1 MRGKN
6 KIHFLNTGPSD
17 CILLESNGH
26 FALIDAAE
34 DNDFPADKPHLK
46 RPGYEQAVVDYLLA
60 HARGEDGLVTLDF
73 VLGTHAH
80 SDHLGGFDTVILH
93 PEIRVK
99 KGYLRRYDGE
109 RVFILERKRWD
120 NEEVHDQMYDAL
132 EKVGAQIVEDFNGE
146 KTTLGAFALT
156 FFYNENQPRFP
167 KYGENVNSVI
177 VLAELGK
184 ARALLVG
191 DLNYK
196 TGDERRVADRVGKV
210 DLLKVGHHGYVG
222 SSSAYF
228 LKKLA
233 PRYAVVPNVKW
244 RIYPDVKWKLR
255 HVAHAELH
263 TTVDE
268 DGVIAEFDDNG
279 EIQIHSGAAGHAESR
294 R

>member
-1 MRGKN
+1 M
-6 KIHFLNTGPSD
+6 
-17 CILLESNGH
+17 
-26 FALIDAAE
+26 
-34 DNDFPADKPHLK
+34 
-46 RPGYEQAVVDYLLA
+46 
-60 HARGEDGLVTLDF
+60 
-73 VLGTHAH
+73 
-80 SDHLGGFDTVILH
+80 
-93 PEIRVK
+93 
-99 KGYLRRYDGE
+99 
-109 RVFILERKRWD
+109 
-120 NEEVHDQMYDAL
+120 
-132 EKVGAQIVEDFNGE
+132 
-146 KTTLGAFALT
+146 
-156 FFYNENQPRFP
+156 
-167 KYGENVNSVI
+167 
-177 VLAELGK
+177 LAELGK
-184 ARALLVG
+184 ARTLLVG

-279 EIQIHSGAAGHAESR
+279 EIEIHSGAAGHAEHT
-294 R
+294 

>member
-1 MRGKN
+1 M
-6 KIHFLNTGPSD
+6 
-17 CILLESNGH
+17 
-26 FALIDAAE
+26 
-34 DNDFPADKPHLK
+34 
-46 RPGYEQAVVDYLLA
+46 
-60 HARGEDGLVTLDF
+60 
-73 VLGTHAH
+73 
-80 SDHLGGFDTVILH
+80 
-93 PEIRVK
+93 
-99 KGYLRRYDGE
+99 
-109 RVFILERKRWD
+109 
-120 NEEVHDQMYDAL
+120 
-132 EKVGAQIVEDFNGE
+132 
-146 KTTLGAFALT
+146 
-156 FFYNENQPRFP
+156 
-167 KYGENVNSVI
+167 I

-268 DGVIAEFDDNG
+268 DGVIAEFHDNG
-279 EIQIHSGAAGHAESR
+279 KIEIHSGACQRAVNRAGSEL
-294 R
+294 